1 MDSLLQ
7 YDLVDKTLS
16 GFSNVVPQQIVIE
29 NSQGWVS
36 NVWETIT
43 YENNEDKPPRVDFE
57 TKLQELVDSQ
67 PKIRSKIHEILK
79 IRNTLLS
86 ASDWT
91 QLGDV
96 FINAEMHSK
105 WKKYRKMLRELPES
119 GIDYDSDGNPLEVR
133 WPINPDNMI
142 EGGPDV
148 YIRKRDFTPSRPGS
162 NFM

>member
-7 YDLVDKTLS
+7 YDLVDKILS

-119 GIDYDSDGNPLEVR
+119 GIDYDSGGNPLEVR

-148 YIRKRDFTPSRPGS
+148 CIRKRDFTPSRPGS

>member
-7 YDLVDKTLS
+7 YDLVDKILS

-43 YENNEDKPPRVDFE
+43 YENNEDKPSRVDFE

>member
-43 YENNEDKPPRVDFE
+43 YENNEDKPSRVDFE

>member
-7 YDLVDKTLS
+7 YDLVDKILS

-43 YENNEDKPPRVDFE
+43 YENNEDKPPRVDFV

-119 GIDYDSDGNPLEVR
+119 GIDYDSGGNPLEVR

-148 YIRKRDFTPSRPGS
+148 CIRKRDFTPSRPGS

>member
-7 YDLVDKTLS
+7 YNLVDKTLS
-16 GFSNVVPQQIVIE
+16 GYSNVVPQKIVIE

>member
-7 YDLVDKTLS
+7 YDLVDLTLS

-67 PKIRSKIHEILK
+67 PKIRSKIHKILK

-148 YIRKRDFTPSRPGS
+148 CIRKRDFTPSRPGS
-162 NFM
+162 NFI

>member
-16 GFSNVVPQQIVIE
+16 GFSNVVPQKIVIE
-29 NSQGWVS
+29 NSQRWVS

>member
-7 YDLVDKTLS
+7 YDLVDKILS

-43 YENNEDKPPRVDFE
+43 YENNEDKPSRVDFE

-67 PKIRSKIHEILK
+67 PRIRSKIYEILK
-79 IRNTLLS
+79 MRNTLLS

>member
-16 GFSNVVPQQIVIE
+16 GFSNVVPQKIVIE

>member
-16 GFSNVVPQQIVIE
+16 GFSNVVPQKIVIE

-43 YENNEDKPPRVDFE
+43 YENNEDKPSRVDFE

>member
-16 GFSNVVPQQIVIE
+16 GFSNVVPQKIVIE

-79 IRNTLLS
+79 IRNTLLC

>member
-1 MDSLLQ
+1 MDRRVQ
-7 YDLVDKTLS
+7 YDLVDLTLS
-16 GFSNVVPQQIVIE
+16 GFSNVLPQQIVIE

-43 YENNEDKPPRVDFE
+43 YENNEDKPSRVDFE
-57 TKLQELVDSQ
+57 TKLQELVDSR
-67 PKIRSKIHEILK
+67 PKNRSKIQEILK

-86 ASDWT
+86 ESDWT
-91 QLGDV
+91 QLADV
-96 FINAEMHSK
+96 FINAGMHSK
-105 WKKYRKMLRELPES
+105 WNKYRKLLRELPES

-162 NFM
+162 QFM

>member
-16 GFSNVVPQQIVIE
+16 GFSNVVPQKIVIE
-29 NSQGWVS
+29 NSQWWVS

-43 YENNEDKPPRVDFE
+43 YENNEDKPSRVDFE

>member
-7 YDLVDKTLS
+7 YDLVDKILS

-148 YIRKRDFTPSRPGS
+148 CIRKRDFTPSRPGS

>member
-16 GFSNVVPQQIVIE
+16 GYSNVVPQKIVIE

>member
-7 YDLVDKTLS
+7 YDLVDKILS

-43 YENNEDKPPRVDFE
+43 YENNEDKPSRVDFE

-162 NFM
+162 IFM

>member
-7 YDLVDKTLS
+7 YDLVDLTLS

-79 IRNTLLS
+79 VRNTLLS

-105 WKKYRKMLRELPES
+105 WKKYRKMLRDLPES

-133 WPINPDNMI
+133 WPIHPYNMI
-142 EGGPDV
+142 DGGPDV
-148 YIRKRDFTPSRPGS
+148 CIRKRDFTPSRPGS
-162 NFM
+162 CFI

>member
-7 YDLVDKTLS
+7 YDLVDLTLS

-162 NFM
+162 KFM

>member
-1 MDSLLQ
+1 M
-7 YDLVDKTLS
+7 
-16 GFSNVVPQQIVIE
+16 PQQIVIE

-43 YENNEDKPPRVDFE
+43 YENNEDKPSRVDFE

-67 PKIRSKIHEILK
+67 PRIRSKIYEILK
-79 IRNTLLS
+79 MRNTLLS

-162 NFM
+162 NFMW

>member
-16 GFSNVVPQQIVIE
+16 GFSNVVPQKIVIE

-148 YIRKRDFTPSRPGS
+148 CIRKRDFTPSRPGS

>member
-7 YDLVDKTLS
+7 YDLVDKILS

-43 YENNEDKPPRVDFE
+43 YENNEDKPSRVDFE

-79 IRNTLLS
+79 MRNTLLS

>member
-7 YDLVDKTLS
+7 YDLVDLTLS

-148 YIRKRDFTPSRPGS
+148 CIRKRDFTPSRPGS